1 MMELSPIEL
10 GRQLMNPSGE
20 VGLKVAENMNS
31 TNNKIYDFVI
41 SKMDINNGDK
51 ILEIGFGNG
60 KLIPKFFAV
69 NPNIQFSGIDFS
81 EPMCAEAILANKDL
95 IESGKLII
103 SCQDS
108 IKMPFPN
115 DYFDSVVTINTL
127 YFWDDLTIQLNE
139 IKRVLRKGG
148 RFYIGYRPKSSMEN
162 LPFTQEVFKHYDPID
177 LRLLTEENGFKFIKE
192 DVQTTTIKAVDGA
205 NVQILDVCLIIE
217 KQ

>member
-1 MMELSPIEL
+1 MMELSPLEL

-31 TNNKIYDFVI
+31 TNNIIYDFVI

-95 IESGKLII
+95 IESDKLII

-115 DYFDSVVTINTL
+115 DYFDSVATINTI

-148 RFYIGYRPKSSMEN
+148 RLHMGYRPKSSMEN
-162 LPFTQEVFKHYDPID
+162 LPYTQEVFKHYDPID
-177 LRLLTEENGFKFIKE
+177 LRLLTEENGFKTIKE
-192 DVQTTTIKAVDGA
+192 DAQTSTIKAVDGA
-205 NVQILDVCLIIE
+205 NVQILDICLIIE
-217 KQ
+217 RK